1 MKILGFIPARGGS
14 KGIPQKNIKLLA
26 GKPLIAYTIEQAL
39 ASRVNK
45 VLVSTDS
52 QKIAEIAVN
61 FGAEV
66 PFLRPAEHAK
76 DESTIEAAL
85 KDTLNRLKILEDYE
99 PEIVVLLQPTS
110 PLRKAEHIDESIDI
124 MLNENADTVISVSEP
139 MEHPADM
146 VCWDDKGKFHFLLE
160 DKLEMMKIQRQ
171 EYPKCYFIN
180 GAIYTFTRQSFEVS
194 GSRFGNKIIPCFMRQ
209 IDSIDIDT
217 LDDFDIA
224 EAILNHRS
232 SI

>member
-14 KGIPQKNIKLLA
+14 KGVPDKNIKLLA

-39 ASRVNK
+39 ASRINK

-52 QKIAEIAVN
+52 KKIKEIAVK
-61 FGAEV
+61 FDAEV

-99 PEIVVLLQPTS
+99 PEIIVLLQPTS

-124 MLNENADTVISVSEP
+124 MIKENADTY
-139 MEHPADM
+139 DRLY
-146 VCWDDKGKFHFLLE
+146 GLYR
-160 DKLEMMKIQRQ
+160 KLHDI
-171 EYPKCYFIN
+171 F
-180 GAIYTFTRQSFEVS
+180 GTRDYAENQ
-194 GSRFGNKIIPCFMRQ
+194 
-209 IDSIDIDT
+209 
-217 LDDFDIA
+217 FDIMKTLL
-224 EAILNHRS
+224 AIRDEVRGKK
-232 SI
+232 